1 MLEPADLLE
10 LDALSGESAKQHAR
24 QLIERLSRQ
33 LKFEQTKNQALN
45 FELARLKQWRFGSS
59 SESMDSAQAQLFD
72 AKIEAALVEESKAE
86 DRGADEARKPAK
98 AKRQAKRQALPSQLE
113 RIEHHY
119 EIEPAVCAL
128 GHSLKR
134 IGEEISE
141 QLDCVPA
148 QFFVHRHIRGKYT
161 CVCCQT
167 VMAASMPAQIID
179 KGIPAAGL
187 LAQVIIAKFDD
198 HLPLFRQEEIYR
210 RSGATIP
217 RSSMAGWVG
226 QCGVRLLPLVQAM
239 TQHLLAQGVLH
250 GDETPVKLLQ
260 PGLGKTHQAYVWA
273 WRTSDLCTGD
283 KAVVFDFAKSRSG
296 ENARRMLQDYG
307 GTLVVDDYSGYKA
320 TFREG
325 RVIEAGC
332 WAHARRKFF
341 EAHKLNHSEIAKQAL
356 EWIAELYGIER
367 EVKDLD
373 EEDRLAI
380 RRSRSKPLLVEFKA
394 WLLAERVQL
403 VKADVTARAMDYA
416 LRRWDA
422 LLVHVDDARVPVDNN
437 PVENVIRPIALGRK
451 NWLFIGSEQ
460 AGERAAVLMS
470 LIESAKLN
478 GHDAWAYLKDVLTK
492 LPTGPIPAS
501 RNCCPIAGWLLPLPD
516 RFTSV
521 NVGSP
526 RAYSETLHA
535 LIQTCEF
542 AGRGHSYL
550 SASKE

>member
-1 MLEPADLLE
+1 MLEQDE
-10 LDALSGESAKQHAR
+10 LQKLDTFTGEQAQHYAR
-24 QLIERLSRQ
+24 ELIGRLSRQ

-45 FELARLKQWRFGSS
+45 FELMRLKQWRFGSS
-59 SESMDSAQAQLFD
+59 SESMDSAQVQLFD
-72 AKIEAALVEESKAE
+72 AKLEATLIEESKAE
-86 DRGADEARKPAK
+86 DRGADQAKKPAK
-98 AKRQAKRQALPSQLE
+98 PARQAKRQALPAGLE

-119 EIEPAVCAL
+119 EIEPAVCPQ
-128 GHSLKR
+128 GHALKR
-134 IGEEISE
+134 IGEEVSE

-161 CVCCQT
+161 CACCQT
-167 VMAASMPAQIID
+167 VLAAAMPAQVID

-210 RSGATIP
+210 RSGAFIA

-239 TQHLLAQGVLH
+239 TEHLLAQGVLH

-260 PGLGKTHQAYVWA
+260 PGLGKTHQAYAWA
-273 WRTSDLCTGD
+273 WRSSDLCTTE
-283 KAVVFDFAKSRSG
+283 KAVVFDFSKTRSG
-296 ENARRMLQDYG
+296 ENARRRLQDFG
-307 GTLVVDDYSGYKA
+307 GTLVVDDFSGYKA
-320 TFREG
+320 LFAKG
-325 RVIEAGC
+325 KVIEAAC

-341 EAHKLNHSEIAKQAL
+341 EAHKLNHSELAKQAL
-356 EWIAELYGIER
+356 DRIGKLYNIER
-367 EVKDLD
+367 EVKDLSA
-373 EEDRLAI
+373 EERLAI
-380 RRSRSKPLLVEFKA
+380 RQTRSKALLAEFKA
-394 WLLAERVQL
+394 WLLVERTRL
-403 VKADVTARAMDYA
+403 VKADVTARAMDYT

-437 PVENVIRPIALGRK
+437 AVENVIRPIALGRK

-492 LPTGPIPAS
+492 LPTWPNS
-501 RNCCPIAGWLLPLPD
+501 RIQELLPYRWVAPAN
-516 RFTSV
+516 T
-521 NVGSP
+521 
-526 RAYSETLHA
+526 
-535 LIQTCEF
+535 
-542 AGRGHSYL
+542 
-550 SASKE
+550 